1 MEQNINHTR
10 ELRLQ
15 NEAIQVM
22 LFYTKGDA
30 TLQERMIEILRKRM
44 IKHHK
49 NRENSQYLL

>member
-1 MEQNINHTR
+1 MEQNINHVR

-15 NEAIQVM
+15 NETIRVI
-22 LFYTKGDA
+22 LFYTRTDT

>member
-15 NEAIQVM
+15 NEAIRVM